1 MYTRLLLESL
11 RRGTRRKLLAVT
23 AVALGTLGATA
34 LGEVLLASGDRLAAE
49 LASYGANLALEPGA
63 GRDAL
68 TVARLPEV
76 RRIFWRNNIVAL
88 APLYPLRLR
97 VSSVAAAAAAAAEA
111 PRPNSSPQPDGS
123 PQASSSLSPTA
134 TAPPEGVAEV
144 VGTWFHQPLE
154 PGWATGLPAVRPT
167 LRVAGRWPR
176 DLSDGAS
183 PVASV
188 APAAVVP
195 PAGAAVPAAAE
206 RRATAPIG
214 AERGTV
220 APVAAEKAAAAPVAA
235 ESAAAAPAEVE
246 AAVGRRLAA
255 RLGVGAGGEIRVA
268 LGGRAAVARVV
279 GIVTSGG
286 EEDDQAFLPLAA
298 VAGLAGRPGTFLRA
312 EIFAQTNPESGNV
325 RDPRGMTPREYE
337 TWYCTAYPSSV
348 AFQLQQALPEARAQ
362 VVHGVTAA
370 TADVLGKLRGV
381 LLALCVVALLGAAL
395 GVTATMTATVLERR
409 LEAGL
414 LVAIGAARRRV
425 VLFFLSEAALL
436 GGLGGLAGGGLGL
449 AAGRLLGAG
458 ALGVRVPWTPVL
470 LPFAVLL
477 GLVVAVAASSLPV
490 SRALGR
496 YPAALLKRAT
506 A

>member
-49 LASYGANLALEPGA
+49 LASYGANLALEPAA

-97 VSSVAAAAAAAAEA
+97 VSSIAAEAAEAAAA
-111 PRPNSSPQPDGS
+111 PRPDSAPQPDGS
-123 PQASSSLSPTA
+123 PQASSSPPLSPTVPA
-134 TAPPEGVAEV
+134 EVVAEV
-144 VGTWFHQPLE
+144 VGTWFHQTLE

-176 DLSDGAS
+176 DLPDGAS
-183 PVASV
+183 RVART
-188 APAAVVP
+188 
-195 PAGAAVPAAAE
+195 AVPAAAE
-206 RRATAPIG
+206 RRATAPVG
-214 AERGTV
+214 AARGTV
-220 APVAAEKAAAAPVAA
+220 APVAA